1 MYGGS
6 INMTL
11 FKYIKNILR
20 GKKFRKMAKN
30 SPKRGKSARNG
41 NAPSPYTKYKKRPYI
56 YFWEHKYGVEKE
68 KETYA
73 RKKAA

>member
-1 MYGGS
+1 MS
-6 INMTL
+6 ICSYVAKL
-11 FKYIKNILR
+11 VRSLK
-20 GKKFRKMAKN
+20 GKKARKMAKN

-41 NAPSPYTKYKKRPYI
+41 NAPSPYTKYKKRPYK
-56 YFWEHKYGVEKE
+56 YSWEQNTSVSKE